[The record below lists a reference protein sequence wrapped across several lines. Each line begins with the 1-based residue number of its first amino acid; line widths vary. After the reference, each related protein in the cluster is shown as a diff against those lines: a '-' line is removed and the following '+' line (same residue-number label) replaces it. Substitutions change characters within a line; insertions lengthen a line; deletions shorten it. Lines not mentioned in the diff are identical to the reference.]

1 MPHATN
7 VDGDDD
13 YTAAEEESF
22 QNALAAFTGHLPDQQ
37 ADLLAEG
44 EPGEKADNAVDYADL
59 SDDDLAEDD
68 QEEEYTQE
76 TPLQASQDAHS
87 AWDHSSSF
95 LQDETIRNPEFVS
108 GADGDTM
115 DDLFGDVP
123 SSPVI
128 GAAEANEGWLS
139 DAYGGPSMIKD
150 TQVPTNT
157 SESPDEPIQAGALAQ
172 EDNGMAV
179 QQKTLRPPLSG
190 IIDAAL
196 SKEQRMQQAL
206 FEMSSS
212 SLRKP
217 DIPGPE
223 TQEQALKQLWP
234 RFEQDTVP
242 RFMDLLPRK
251 RARYL
256 GKARLRVP
264 KPVHPTKLN
273 LEIAMDQ
280 ERSFRLASASI
291 QKGQGDS
298 GRPGLIHI
306 QQVVTKEQRNDVI
319 EDLDSDYEEETTAGI
334 NWRDLQMLCEDW
346 DTHSSAY
353 ASSEHHDDATHNL
366 TDQVQ
371 DDIWAGLANDP
382 DDFGGDTPVAK
393 VSPGANLLSQPLT
406 IGIEAELWTLTK
418 RDSARTSVHVP
429 SPT

>member
-7 VDGDDD
+7 VDGNDD
-13 YTAAEEESF
+13 YTVAEEESF

-37 ADLLAEG
+37 ADILAEG

-68 QEEEYTQE
+68 EEEEYTQA
-76 TPLQASQDAHS
+76 TPLQGSQDAHS

-95 LQDETIRNPEFVS
+95 LQDGTLRDPDFVS

-115 DDLFGDVP
+115 DDLFGDVS

-128 GAAEANEGWLS
+128 GVVEANEDWLP
-139 DAYGGPSMIKD
+139 DAYGGASMIKD
-150 TQVPTNT
+150 TRFAAHT
-157 SESPDEPIQAGALAQ
+157 SERPEEPIQAGALGQ
-172 EDNGMAV
+172 EDSSMAI
-179 QQKTLRPPLSG
+179 QQKALRPPLAG
-190 IIDAAL
+190 ITDAAFT
-196 SKEQRMQQAL
+196 KEQRMQQAL

-212 SLRKP
+212 TLRKP

-223 TQEQALKQLWP
+223 TREQAIKQLWP

-242 RFMDLLPRK
+242 KFMDLLPRK

-280 ERSFRLASASI
+280 ERSFNLASAFI

-298 GRPGLIHI
+298 GRPGLVHV
-306 QQVVTKEQRNDVI
+306 QQVVNEEQRNDVI
-319 EDLDSDYEEETTAGI
+319 EDLDSDYEEDTTAGV

-346 DTHSSAY
+346 DTHSSDY
-353 ASSEHHDDATHNL
+353 ASSEDHDDAVHNL

-371 DDIWAGLANDP
+371 DDIWDGLANDH
-382 DDFGGDTPVAK
+382 DELLGDAPVAK
-393 VSPGANLLSQPLT
+393 VNSGANT
-406 IGIEAELWTLTK
+406 YVAVADNWIEAEVWTLTK
-418 RDSARTSVHVP
+418 RDSASDSVHVP
-429 SPT
+429 FTT

>member
-13 YTAAEEESF
+13 YNVAEEESF

-37 ADLLAEG
+37 VDILAEG

-68 QEEEYTQE
+68 EEEDYRE
-76 TPLQASQDAHS
+76 ATPLQASQDAHS

-95 LQDETIRNPEFVS
+95 LQDETLRNPDFVS
-108 GADGDTM
+108 GADGDTI

-123 SSPVI
+123 SSPVF
-128 GAAEANEGWLS
+128 GAVDANEDWLS
-139 DAYGGPSMIKD
+139 DAYRGPSNIKD
-150 TQVPTNT
+150 TRVAAHT
-157 SESPDEPIQAGALAQ
+157 SESPDEPIQARALAQ
-172 EDNGMAV
+172 ENNGMVV
-179 QQKTLRPPLSG
+179 QQKPLRPPLSG
-190 IIDAAL
+190 MADAAL

-212 SLRKP
+212 TLRKP

-223 TQEQALKQLWP
+223 TREQALKQLWP

-256 GKARLRVP
+256 GKARFRVP

-280 ERSFRLASASI
+280 ERSFKLASASN
-291 QKGQGDS
+291 QKGLGDS
-298 GRPGLIHI
+298 GRAGLIHV
-306 QQVVTKEQRNDVI
+306 QQVVTKEQRNDII
-319 EDLDSDYEEETTAGI
+319 EDLDSDYENDTTAGS

-353 ASSEHHDDATHNL
+353 ASSENHDDATENL

-371 DDIWAGLANDP
+371 DDIWAGLANDA
-382 DDFGGDTPVAK
+382 DELDGDAPVAK
-393 VSPGANLLSQPLT
+393 VNSGANTSSQSLT
-406 IGIEAELWTLTK
+406 IGIEAEVWTLTK
-418 RDSARTSVHVP
+418 RDSASTSVYV
-429 SPT
+429 SFTT